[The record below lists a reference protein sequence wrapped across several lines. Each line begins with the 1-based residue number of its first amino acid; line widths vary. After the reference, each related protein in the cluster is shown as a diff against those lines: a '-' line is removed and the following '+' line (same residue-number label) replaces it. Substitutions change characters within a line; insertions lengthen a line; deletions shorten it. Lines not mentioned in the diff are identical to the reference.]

1 MREQGPCG
9 LGTIVMFVPTR
20 NGNTV
25 CLQVGNFLSDIAN
38 GDEPD
43 LAAFG
48 NLFVTH
54 GVIKRG
60 QFQARM

>member
-1 MREQGPCG
+1 
-9 LGTIVMFVPTR
+9 MFVPTR